1 MVWDPLSNPSII
13 EKNRTKEESTKLRR
27 EAMTKLGDI
36 KWSYLLLSKGLPADP
51 VPCFENTLSAAAESL
66 AQQWIALEG
75 KALPQPTAEAK
86 KQMKVVNLIDGDIV
100 EEYLSVRVPEE
111 V

>member
-1 MVWDPLSNPSII
+1 MVWDPLSDPSIS

-51 VPCFENTLSAAAESL
+51 VPSFENTLSVAAESL

-75 KALPQPTAEAK
+75 KALPQPTAESK
-86 KQMKVVNLIDGDIV
+86 KQMKVLELVDGKDI
-100 EEYLSVRVPEE
+100 
-111 V
+111 